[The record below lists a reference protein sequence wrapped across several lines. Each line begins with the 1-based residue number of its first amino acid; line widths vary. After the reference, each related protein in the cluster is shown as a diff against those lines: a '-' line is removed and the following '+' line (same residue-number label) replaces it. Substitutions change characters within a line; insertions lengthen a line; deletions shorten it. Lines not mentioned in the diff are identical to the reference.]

1 MGHRTGCCSPEDRCK
16 QLFLPR
22 QWRPPAR
29 VLAKAIATHD
39 KDLLLHLPSAF
50 QRRSVLVCELAHG
63 FQLPEHQ
70 LQIRGSQSR

>member
-1 MGHRTGCCSPEDRCK
+1 MGHRTCCCSPEDRCR

-22 QWRPPAR
+22 NWRPPAR
-29 VLAKAIATHD
+29 VLAKATCAPGRGSIR
-39 KDLLLHLPSAF
+39 LGPSAF